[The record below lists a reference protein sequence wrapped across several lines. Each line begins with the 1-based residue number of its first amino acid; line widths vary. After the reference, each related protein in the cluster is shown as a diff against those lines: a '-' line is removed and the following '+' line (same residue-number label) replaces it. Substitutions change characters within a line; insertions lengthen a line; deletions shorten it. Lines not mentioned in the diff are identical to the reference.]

1 MKIKVL
7 KRALIG
13 APIGVTISVIISII
27 ISLSSGDGL
36 YHAISQQ
43 LVNDIGNEITAF
55 IIQTFFTMLY
65 GAVWAGAS
73 AIWDNEKWSLLRQ
86 TITHLIICAVSS
98 LPIAYFMQWM
108 EHSPRGILFYCVIFL
123 FTYAA
128 VWFSQYSALKRKIDD
143 LNRNLRSK

>member
-27 ISLSSGDGL
+27 TSLSSGDGL

-55 IIQTFFTMLY
+55 IIQTFFSMLY

-73 AIWDNEKWSLLRQ
+73 AIWDNEK
-86 TITHLIICAVSS
+86 
-98 LPIAYFMQWM
+98 
-108 EHSPRGILFYCVIFL
+108 
-123 FTYAA
+123 
-128 VWFSQYSALKRKIDD
+128 
-143 LNRNLRSK
+143 